1 MRPSSLIYAVDE
13 VPPPARL
20 VLLSVQYAIMVTVY
34 LVIVVIVLRHVEVT
48 DETRISVIAL
58 ALVAVAVGTLLQG
71 LARGPVGS
79 GFLAPPIYSAI
90 YLAPSILAVTTGGL
104 PLLAGMTLFAG
115 CVELVIGLLI
125 ARLRVIFTPVVS
137 GLTVFLVGLELGVVG
152 VGQLLD
158 VRGHSLPAYGEHL
171 LVSFLTLA
179 VCVALSIW
187 GRGQARLLCSLLGLI
202 VGLAAA
208 LAVGMIAPG
217 TTAALDRA
225 AWVELPG
232 FAVGFLSFEVAL
244 VPSFL
249 AAGVAAAVRT
259 VGVVTVCQRINDS
272 AWRRPDLRNIRK
284 GILADGL
291 GCMVG
296 GAMGAPGMNISP
308 SLVGLSSASGA
319 TSRAIAYGA
328 ALLLLLLAFSPKAA
342 ALFLAIPLQVA
353 GAMLVFTASFM
364 IASGMETILSRPLHT
379 RSIYMVGIPTLLA
392 LSKTVFPH
400 YFTDLPPF
408 IESLTGS
415 PLAVGLGT
423 AILLQVFFLLGTRQS
438 AEKAW
443 TAAAGATA
451 AAVDFVYEQARSWK
465 VDEEVARL
473 AAANAKDV
481 LRRLEAQRPGM
492 REGYVRTVYN
502 GVDLKLEISCGGD
515 RRVEPPAG
523 RAARAFRREDLDN
536 EEAAVQIGL
545 RDFLHG
551 IAADRKRIRRR
562 RGGLVME
569 LYYAV

>member
-1 MRPSSLIYAVDE
+1 MRPTSLIYAVDE

-20 VLLSVQYAIMVTVY
+20 ALLSLQYAVMVAIY

-48 DETRISVIAL
+48 DETRVSVIGLAMVGVAL
-58 ALVAVAVGTLLQG
+58 GTLLQG

-90 YLAPSILAVTTGGL
+90 YLAPSILAVEMGGL

-171 LVSFLTLA
+171 LVSCLTLA

-187 GRGQARLLCSLLGLI
+187 GRGQARLLCSLLGL
-202 VGLAAA
+202 VAGLAAA
-208 LAVGMIAPG
+208 LAVGMIG
-217 TTAALDRA
+217 SDTAAVLDRA
-225 AWVELPG
+225 AWLELPG
-232 FAVGFLSFEVAL
+232 FTVDFLSFEVAL
-244 VPSFL
+244 APAFL

-328 ALLLLLLAFSPKAA
+328 AALLLVLALSPKAA

-415 PLAVGLGT
+415 PLAVGLG
-423 AILLQVFFLLGTRQS
+423 AAVLLQIFFLLGTRQS
-438 AEKAW
+438 AQQAW
-443 TAAAGATA
+443 TAETAA
-451 AAVDFVYEQARSWK
+451 AAVDFVYEQSRSWK
-465 VDEEVARL
+465 VDDEVARL
-473 AAANAKDV
+473 AATNAKDV
-481 LRRLEAQRPGM
+481 LDRLRSG
-492 REGYVRTVYN
+492 RCEGRVRTVYN
-502 GVDLKLEISCGGD
+502 GVDLKLEITCDGD
-515 RRVEPPAG
+515 RKMETPPG
-523 RAARAFRREDLDN
+523 QAAHAFRREDLDN

-562 RGGLVME
+562 RGSLTME